1 VANTLNLSRNGAVGS
16 IDWLEIARSSYGR
29 GCGVGRTL
37 GMGLPLGVGVG
48 RGVAVGVGVGDGA
61 TQCVS
66 VYVRV
71 TFSTGKLGGQMQKS
85 SVYTPRLLSP
95 WTPDTQWRSAGNWG
109 AVSVPT
115 TTSNR

>member
-1 VANTLNLSRNGAVGS
+1 VLLGATAAKRLGT
-16 IDWLEIARSSYGR
+16 ARRLQPFRYRLGR

-71 TFSTGKLGGQMQKS
+71 TFGTGKLGGQMQKS